1 MKNATR
7 DELDAVIATRGWHKS
22 GYALIEIKVDFVLSD
37 RELEELTRL
46 MKINAAMLLKLA
58 VKGL

>member
-22 GYALIEIKVDFVLSD
+22 GHAMIEIKVDFVLSD